1 MQIRPPASPGSAP
14 STALGSCV
22 APPCSLS
29 GSAAS
34 AAASLASRPSA
45 DAACCVVHNKK
56 VRRGILGKRPAAPEL
71 GVAHAHPKKVETQ
84 PLSSPLRIHSNQ

>member
-1 MQIRPPASPGSAP
+1 MQMRPPASPGSAP
-14 STALGSCV
+14 STELGSAV

-45 DAACCVVHNKK
+45 DAACRVMRCERYAWANCQTVEEAQSCVS
-56 VRRGILGKRPAAPEL
+56 LD
-71 GVAHAHPKKVETQ
+71 
-84 PLSSPLRIHSNQ
+84 LSW